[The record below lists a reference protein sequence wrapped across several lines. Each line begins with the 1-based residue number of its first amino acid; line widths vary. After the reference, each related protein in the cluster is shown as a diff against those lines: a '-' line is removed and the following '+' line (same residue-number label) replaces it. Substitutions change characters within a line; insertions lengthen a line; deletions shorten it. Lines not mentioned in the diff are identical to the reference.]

1 MDARISTGL
10 PGHPKTK
17 KLARRLGAEG
27 PLGCIYLFLWT
38 AANRSNGDLS
48 GMTDEDIELAI
59 DWAGDEG
66 AFVAAMAEV
75 GFLEGE
81 PDARRIHDW
90 AEHNPWAAGAEARSE
105 KSRWAALCKQ
115 HGRKEAAK
123 LMPEYAARIA
133 EASESDAGSKP
144 DALPKSATGTPLAET
159 GTAPSPC
166 LSVSLP
172 SPSPS
177 PNQEQVEPPADA
189 DVTPADPKPKKP
201 KRAEITLTAFA
212 EQCREAGEA
221 VIPEDDAVFAYA
233 EKVGL
238 PDEYVGLAW
247 TWFKA
252 KYTDGSGKAKRY
264 ADWRATFR
272 NAVKDCWPKFWAIGQ
287 GGEFYLTTAGKQAQL
302 EAQA

>member
-75 GFLEGE
+75 GFIEGAEGE
-81 PDARRIHDW
+81 RVIHDW

-115 HGRKEAAK
+115 HGRKEAAR

-133 EASESDAGSKP
+133 DASAEGAPSKP
-144 DALPKSATGTPLAET
+144 AAVPESASGTPRAET
-159 GTAPSPC
+159 GSA
-166 LSVSLP
+166 P

-177 PNQEQVEPPADA
+177 PSPSPLPKQERASPTGSRLPDDWAPTDA
-189 DVTPADPKPKKP
+189 DI
-201 KRAEITLTAFA
+201 EFA
-212 EQCREAGEA
+212 ERER
-221 VIPEDDAVFAYA
+221 
-233 EKVGL
+233 
-238 PDEYVGLAW
+238 PDI
-247 TWFKA
+247 
-252 KYTDGSGKAKRY
+252 
-264 ADWRATFR
+264 DWRAE
-272 NAVKDCWPKFWAIGQ
+272 APKFADHWRAQPGQ
-287 GGEFYLTTAGKQAQL
+287 KGRKSDWPATWRNWIRGADRFTRKPHAVNPHGRERGESLTAHAERVNRQLDERERSNVLALTAGTPRG
-302 EAQA
+302 

>member
-1 MDARISTGL
+1 M
-10 PGHPKTK
+10 
-17 KLARRLGAEG
+17 
-27 PLGCIYLFLWT
+27 
-38 AANRSNGDLS
+38 
-48 GMTDEDIELAI
+48 
-59 DWAGDEG
+59 AGDWIKMRTDLATSPKVVRLSSALKADRFRVVGGLHSAWSLFDAHSADGKLVGYTPDVLDDLIGWPGFSSAMIAIEWLEFDGENLILPRFEDHNG
-66 AFVAAMAEV
+66 ASAKRRAQDKDRKNVA
-75 GFLEGE
+75 
-81 PDARRIHDW
+81 R
-90 AEHNPWAAGAEARSE
+90 
-105 KSRWAALCKQ
+105 KS
-115 HGRKEAAK
+115 GNVS
-123 LMPEYAARIA
+123 
-133 EASESDAGSKP
+133 ASEADEKRTREE
-144 DALPKSATGTPLAET
+144 KRREEKE
-159 GTAPSPC
+159 
-166 LSVSLP
+166 
-172 SPSPS
+172 
-177 PNQEQVEPPADA
+177 QEQAPASADA
-189 DVTPADPKPKKP
+189 TPADPKPKKP
-201 KRAEITLTAFA
+201 KRAEITLAAFA